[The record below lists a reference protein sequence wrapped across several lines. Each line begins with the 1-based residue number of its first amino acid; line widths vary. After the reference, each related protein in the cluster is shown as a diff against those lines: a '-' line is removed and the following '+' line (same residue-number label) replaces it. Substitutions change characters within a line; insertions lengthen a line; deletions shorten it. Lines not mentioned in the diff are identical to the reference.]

1 MARVEEGALSASFDY
16 AIPTGT
22 IGGEYVLL
30 ATWVWDG
37 IVQTATG
44 PSVRILS
51 PPPPAPPAPPP
62 SPPRR
67 PPPPPPP
74 PAPKPPPLPPR
85 PTPSP
90 PPRPPL
96 APSPPPPDAPPPRPR
111 PPRPSPPPPPT
122 PPPPPSPPP
131 NPPPPFVWM
140 GLPSDRDAA
149 ERRATATMLPPEREG
164 YELGAGLM
172 SEAEIV
178 FFSAHADMKSYYATG
193 EQKRGA
199 GSGPMSLVIGFALS
213 AVLFVSVS
221 WVAVKQGWIGGEEEG
236 YGVLGA

>member
-1 MARVEEGALSASFDY
+1 MPAELLPANY
-16 AIPTGT
+16 AC
-22 IGGEYVLL
+22 
-30 ATWVWDG
+30 
-37 IVQTATG
+37 
-44 PSVRILS
+44 
-51 PPPPAPPAPPP
+51 
-62 SPPRR
+62 
-67 PPPPPPP
+67 
-74 PAPKPPPLPPR
+74 
-85 PTPSP
+85 
-90 PPRPPL
+90 
-96 APSPPPPDAPPPRPR
+96 
-111 PPRPSPPPPPT
+111 
-122 PPPPPSPPP
+122 PP

-221 WVAVKQGWIGGEEEG
+221 WVAVKQGWIGSEEEG

>member
-1 MARVEEGALSASFDY
+1 MRDATVAPASRAPDP
-16 AIPTGT
+16 APCTTTGCCWAAAGPGCPTGLQ
-22 IGGEYVLL
+22 GAHAVDK
-30 ATWVWDG
+30 V
-37 IVQTATG
+37 
-44 PSVRILS
+44 P
-51 PPPPAPPAPPP
+51 
-62 SPPRR
+62 
-67 PPPPPPP
+67 
-74 PAPKPPPLPPR
+74 
-85 PTPSP
+85 
-90 PPRPPL
+90 
-96 APSPPPPDAPPPRPR
+96 
-111 PPRPSPPPPPT
+111 
-122 PPPPPSPPP
+122 
-131 NPPPPFVWM
+131 
-140 GLPSDRDAA
+140 RDAA

-221 WVAVKQGWIGGEEEG
+221 WVAVKQGWIGSEEEG

>member
-1 MARVEEGALSASFDY
+1 
-16 AIPTGT
+16 
-22 IGGEYVLL
+22 
-30 ATWVWDG
+30 
-37 IVQTATG
+37 
-44 PSVRILS
+44 
-51 PPPPAPPAPPP
+51 
-62 SPPRR
+62 
-67 PPPPPPP
+67 
-74 PAPKPPPLPPR
+74 
-85 PTPSP
+85 
-90 PPRPPL
+90 
-96 APSPPPPDAPPPRPR
+96 
-111 PPRPSPPPPPT
+111 
-122 PPPPPSPPP
+122 
-131 NPPPPFVWM
+131 
-140 GLPSDRDAA
+140 
-149 ERRATATMLPPEREG
+149 MLPPEREG